1 MKKIKITSWFSM
13 QEQSGEFK
21 KDVEKN
27 RYVLVSMCQKK
38 SW

>member
-1 MKKIKITSWFSM
+1 M

-27 RYVLVSMCQKK
+27 RYVLVSNYVSEKK
-38 SW
+38 LIL